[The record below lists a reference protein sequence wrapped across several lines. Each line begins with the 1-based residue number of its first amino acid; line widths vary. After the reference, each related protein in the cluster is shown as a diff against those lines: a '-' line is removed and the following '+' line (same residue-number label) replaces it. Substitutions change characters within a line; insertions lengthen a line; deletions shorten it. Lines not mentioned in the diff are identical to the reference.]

1 MEGLEIAEHSGG
13 EYKRLVDGPKWTLA
27 SLNYAPRFD
36 EGNFEKLERHLLSD
50 ETFVLLTGEATL
62 VVGEQA
68 ERVRMEP
75 LKYYNVKAGV
85 WHHIFV
91 KTGTRVLVAENSDT
105 SKANTEYRE
114 VEKCA

>member
-1 MEGLEIAEHSGG
+1 MNGID
-13 EYKRLVDGPKWTLA
+13 EYEYLGDGYARQVNGAKWTLA
-27 SLNYAPRFD
+27 VLNYAARFD
-36 EGNFEKLERHLLSD
+36 ERNIVDLERHNLTD

-91 KTGTRVLVAENSDT
+91 KPGTRVLVAENSDT

-114 VEKCA
+114 VEK